1 VETGEVAVEI
11 YLEAPDDT
19 VENYNL
25 QTVEDHEQATR
36 N

>member
-1 VETGEVAVEI
+1 VETREVAVEI
-11 YLEAPDDT
+11 YLEVQDDK

-25 QTVEDHEQATR
+25 QTVEDQGQATR